1 MLNKQILVGRLG
13 NDPEAKTFGDG
24 GMVCNVSVATDNTW
38 RDKKSGEMK
47 SITTWHRVVFRNKLA
62 EIVKNNL
69 SKGSLVYVEGRTDHR
84 KWQDKN
90 GEDKLSVEIVASEL
104 RMLGK
109 KDEQQKPKGQPTSN
123 AGKDFPGEDIDVPF

>member
-1 MLNKQILVGRLG
+1 
-13 NDPEAKTFGDG
+13 
-24 GMVCNVSVATDNTW
+24 
-38 RDKKSGEMK
+38 MK

-62 EIVKNNL
+62 EIVTNNL
-69 SKGSLVYVEGRTDHR
+69 TKGSLVYVEGRTDHR

-90 GEDKLSVEIVASEL
+90 GEEKLSVEIVANEM

-123 AGKDFPGEDIDVPF
+123 AGKDFPGEDVDVPF